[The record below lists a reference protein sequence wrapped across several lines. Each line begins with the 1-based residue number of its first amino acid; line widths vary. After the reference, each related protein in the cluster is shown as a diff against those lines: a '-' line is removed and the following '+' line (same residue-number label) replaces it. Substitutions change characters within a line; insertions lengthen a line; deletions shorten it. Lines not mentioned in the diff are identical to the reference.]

1 MNHTE
6 PKCAEIIYLIFVA
19 HNNKIGRIG
28 ICTEALNQKHDT
40 VGKFIQICYNEDKLE
55 KAENC

>member
-19 HNNKIGRIG
+19 DNNKIGRIG
-28 ICTEALNQKHDT
+28 ICTEAL
-40 VGKFIQICYNEDKLE
+40 
-55 KAENC
+55 